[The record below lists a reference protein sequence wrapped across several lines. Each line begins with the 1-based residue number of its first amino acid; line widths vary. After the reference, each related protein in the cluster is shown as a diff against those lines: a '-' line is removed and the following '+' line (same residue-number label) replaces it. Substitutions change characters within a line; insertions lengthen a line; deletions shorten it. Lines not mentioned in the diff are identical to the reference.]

1 MDVLR
6 RLKRASHQ
14 KKVGHGG
21 TLDPAATGV
30 VPVCFGQA
38 TRLMSYVVD
47 GDKEYVGTVE
57 LGVVTDSYDSEGE
70 VVSTQPVPDLDT
82 DAIQEY
88 LLAFIGDIEQVPPMY
103 SALKQDGKRLYD
115 LARQGVTVERKPRKL
130 KVYGIE
136 IIDWQS
142 PLLTIKVH
150 CGKGFYMRSLAF
162 DIGSTVGCGGYLKSL
177 RRIRNGKFD
186 IEDAIPLDEA
196 EEIFESGD
204 WASVLESPDSVIDH
218 LPAVIVGKESEM
230 LIRDGR
236 PLPYR
241 SSSGFGNTTGC
252 RAYSVDGRFLAMM
265 RFDIAT
271 KRWWPDKVFDIRYVN
286 SEDIV

>member
-1 MDVLR
+1 MVITPVSISGVLNIDKPFGITSMDVLR

-88 LLAFIGDIEQVPPMY
+88 VLACIGDIEQVPP
-103 SALKQDGKRLYD
+103 
-115 LARQGVTVERKPRKL
+115 
-130 KVYGIE
+130 
-136 IIDWQS
+136 
-142 PLLTIKVH
+142 
-150 CGKGFYMRSLAF
+150 
-162 DIGSTVGCGGYLKSL
+162 
-177 RRIRNGKFD
+177 
-186 IEDAIPLDEA
+186 
-196 EEIFESGD
+196 
-204 WASVLESPDSVIDH
+204 
-218 LPAVIVGKESEM
+218 
-230 LIRDGR
+230 
-236 PLPYR
+236 
-241 SSSGFGNTTGC
+241 
-252 RAYSVDGRFLAMM
+252 
-265 RFDIAT
+265 
-271 KRWWPDKVFDIRYVN
+271 
-286 SEDIV
+286 